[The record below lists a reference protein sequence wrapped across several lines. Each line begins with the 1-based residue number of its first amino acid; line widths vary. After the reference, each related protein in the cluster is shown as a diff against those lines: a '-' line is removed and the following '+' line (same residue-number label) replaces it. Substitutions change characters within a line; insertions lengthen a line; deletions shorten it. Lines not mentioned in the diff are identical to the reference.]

1 MNQVFSMLTQS
12 LIDGK
17 DAAAAVV
24 APAKKKAVRAKP
36 AAKKDLAEQLIEVV
50 KPKARPG
57 TKADLALEIVQKA
70 GTRKEAIAEIMDV
83 CGMKSKLT
91 SAKTA
96 RDPNS
101 RINKSLR
108 AWDCS
113 CK

>member
-17 DAAAAVV
+17 DAAAAAV

-36 AAKKDLAEQLIEVV
+36 AAKKDLAVYEQVVEVV
-50 KPKARPG
+50 KLKARPG

-83 CGMKSKLT
+83 CGMTVQGATTYYYNAKKKL
-91 SAKTA
+91 A
-96 RDPNS
+96 
-101 RINKSLR
+101 
-108 AWDCS
+108 
-113 CK
+113 

>member
-36 AAKKDLAEQLIEVV
+36 AAKKDLAEQVVEVV
-50 KPKARPG
+50 KLKARPG

-83 CGMKSKLT
+83 CGMTVQGATTYYYNAKKKL
-91 SAKTA
+91 A
-96 RDPNS
+96 
-101 RINKSLR
+101 
-108 AWDCS
+108 
-113 CK
+113 